1 MLLIKF
7 LLAQC
12 DIYFNLLWFK
22 IVITVHYQ
30 RFWFHKTQFKCTL
43 SDSTIWQCIHNI
55 SSLFYNPFIYKQDL
69 KTNSP
74 NSSWNTVNS
83 LVSGHPQEL
92 DKKCPLE
99 ALSAF
104 EDDSHKGKTKKQ
116 WADVCLL
123 ESVILDSCCFQIN
136 QQLASPLANFLSRVV
151 FCWFAHWRQIFLPI
165 VNYYWW
171 DVHLQESVNKS
182 KIQCSFK
189 SVHDSL
195 Q

>member
-12 DIYFNLLWFK
+12 DIYFNLLWIK

-74 NSSWNTVNS
+74 NSFWNTANS
-83 LVSGHPQEL
+83 LISGHPQEL
-92 DKKCPLE
+92 DKNVNSRNCLPFKMILTR
-99 ALSAF
+99 
-104 EDDSHKGKTKKQ
+104 GKQRNSGQMFAYWRVLYWTLVTFKLINS
-116 WADVCLL
+116 LL
-123 ESVILDSCCFQIN
+123 H
-136 QQLASPLANFLSRVV
+136 
-151 FCWFAHWRQIFLPI
+151 HWQIFCQGL
-165 VNYYWW
+165 
-171 DVHLQESVNKS
+171 
-182 KIQCSFK
+182 SFVDLHIEGK
-189 SVHDSL
+189 FFC

>member
-74 NSSWNTVNS
+74 IFFLKYSKLSHRWTSS
-83 LVSGHPQEL
+83 GIGQ
-92 DKKCPLE
+92 KCQLE
-99 ALSAF
+99 ELSAF

-116 WADVCLL
+116 WSDVCLL
-123 ESVILDSCCFQIN
+123 ESVILDSCCFQIY
-136 QQLASPLANFLSRVV
+136 QQLALPLANFLSKVV

-182 KIQCSFK
+182 KIQCSF
-189 SVHDSL
+189 
-195 Q
+195 